1 MRRDLAA
8 PLGEDR
14 FEVAQG
20 VIVGVERIGLCG
32 RQRGRLRHGGGHD
45 AAQ

>member
-1 MRRDLAA
+1 MGVDLAA

-20 VIVGVERIGLCG
+20 AIVGVERFCLSG
-32 RQRGRLRHGGGHD
+32 
-45 AAQ
+45 